1 MHPFVFLFTWR
12 RGVADGKCFR
22 RRQTFLVELIQTDT
36 DRPTHRWTS
45 TASVHS
51 HTFSYLHFFFFL
63 VVFFFI
69 TLSVVC
75 SMTYN
80 VHERTLAPCAVTVPV
95 HVLPSSS
102 TVVMGVGG
110 RGGGQINNVT
120 GPVIEKG
127 GNETEGSFHWVA
139 SCLWKLVDVSQV
151 GVVEDHSD
159 SIQGVRLSY
168 SLQLYLRTEPH
179 DAVRISQ

>member
-1 MHPFVFLFTWR
+1 MEGKQHQTEKRGQWNEEAIINRLENRRRNVMHPFVFLFTWR

-51 HTFSYLHFFFFL
+51 HTFSYLHFFFL
-63 VVFFFI
+63 VVFFI

-80 VHERTLAPCAVTVPV
+80 VHEKTLAPCAVTVPV

-110 RGGGQINNVT
+110 RGW
-120 GPVIEKG
+120 E
-127 GNETEGSFHWVA
+127 
-139 SCLWKLVDVSQV
+139 
-151 GVVEDHSD
+151 SD
-159 SIQGVRLSY
+159 Q
-168 SLQLYLRTEPH
+168 
-179 DAVRISQ
+179 